1 MKIAISVCFLILAG
15 IEIYSRVTGGAF
27 LISLASKKLRVN
39 APEWGSR
46 WADSIGMTFVAAFL
60 AVGALGIVASINT
73 ARDTE
78 AETPPVT
85 ADNTPVNLFLQLD
98 DTITLDEIMAQ
109 ADDQDWDFCT
119 YVYPSTSELTAA
131 QALGADD
138 VSVVYVA
145 PDWSEDSGN
154 DSISAY
160 AYSLNQEV
168 NCVLLT
174 MDFATTEQGESWLLW
189 ARLLIKTDDG
199 TASCYYYPSEDYLD
213 SAYDVGFTLT
223 LKGRTYSLST
233 AQEVIDMA
241 YPVVYP
247 DGL

>member
-27 LISLASKKLRVN
+27 LISLASKKLRIN

-46 WADSIGMTFVAAFL
+46 WADSIGMTFVVAFL

-78 AETPPVT
+78 AEMPPVT
-85 ADNTPVNLFLQLD
+85 AENTPVNLFLQLD
-98 DTITLDEIMAQ
+98 DSITLDEIMAQ
-109 ADDQDWDFCT
+109 ADDRDWDIC
-119 YVYPSTSELTAA
+119 VNNSVTSIELEAA
-131 QALGADD
+131 QAVGADD
-138 VSVVYVA
+138 VAVVYIA
-145 PDWSEDSGN
+145 PNWSEDSDHDPIN
-154 DSISAY
+154 AY

-174 MDFATTEQGESWLLW
+174 MDFATTEQGDSWLLW

-213 SAYDVGFTLT
+213 SGYDIGFTLK
-223 LKGRTYSLST
+223 LKSRTYTLST